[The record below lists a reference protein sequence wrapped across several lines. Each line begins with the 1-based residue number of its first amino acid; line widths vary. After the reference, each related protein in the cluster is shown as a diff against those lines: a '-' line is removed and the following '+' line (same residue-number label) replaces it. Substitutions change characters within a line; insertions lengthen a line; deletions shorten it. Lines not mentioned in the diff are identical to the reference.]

1 MCRGENMLS
10 EFSRIIKKIISAI
23 ACVTLFVLIFPSKSY
38 SQSLGDP
45 IVHITFGAGINQFGG
60 ALRPDSGSTTYPYI
74 AASPDDNYYTI
85 ANTTAGLNS
94 GWGVTTDHT
103 GDPNG
108 YMMIVNASY
117 TPGEFYRRKV
127 FGLCGNTTY
136 QFSAFIKNIINVTG
150 KILPKVTFSIEAL
163 DGSVLGSGDTR
174 DISQFGVWTNYA
186 FTFYTPVDAGAVIIK
201 MVNNAPGGQGNDIA
215 IDDIVFRPYG
225 APLRVTSDQANS
237 AFCEGDSHPVTI
249 SSTTSPVGNSQKVQI
264 YKNRTWVD
272 QTPASTNT
280 SFTVMSPP
288 EPGTYSYRLVTSS
301 LANINSPNCVVAS
314 NAFEVKVLA
323 LPTPDFLVAKA
334 TCQSEPILFTDQST
348 AGDSQVGSWLWEFG
362 DGQTSTE
369 QNPLHIYNA
378 PGDYPVKLTVRN
390 KLGCSPTNTTKVVH
404 VFKSIDIAFSY
415 STPGC
420 ATKAVTITDQSVST
434 EGFVLARVWDFGDG
448 SPTETHND
456 GAPFQHT
463 YATAG
468 SYQLKLTMNTDRG
481 CTSVLSKTIVINEL
495 PVVDFNLP
503 PTCADGSYAKFTA
516 NTQIAGNS
524 NLTYLWDFGDPGSGT
539 LNTSIQKN
547 PQHIFLKAQLYQVT
561 LTVTSASGCVGSVT
575 KPVMINGSNPEADF
589 DVLNAASLCSGRN
602 TYFRN
607 KAAVFPGS
615 ITRIDWYYDADN
627 TSIPPEVD
635 NNPSPGKLYHH
646 LYPQFSSQPKKTF
659 RVVMYAYSGETC
671 MKLKEVTITVYG
683 AASLTFNGPDSLCI
697 NNGPMQLAAKEIS
710 GIAGNGT
717 YKGTGVN
724 SSGLFDP
731 MVAGIGTHTISY
743 IYTAA
748 TACADTVTRV
758 IVVNPIPTVDAGKDM
773 VILAGGVTRMNA
785 SATGDS
791 LKYQWSPAIGLSS
804 TTILDPVVTVTKD
817 VTYTLTVTNNKGCSV
832 SDNINIK
839 ALLDPVVPNTFT
851 PNNDGVNDKWD
862 IKYLDNFSGCTVD
875 VFNRNGQKVFS
886 SIGYKTAWDGQSN
899 NGDLPFGVYYYII
912 DLKNGRKPVKGYVTI
927 IR

>member
-1 MCRGENMLS
+1 MLPY
-10 EFSRIIKKIISAI
+10 FSRIIYKRYLLVVAYVLLFIITTS
-23 ACVTLFVLIFPSKSY
+23 SKSY

-60 ALRPDSGSTTYPYI
+60 ALRPDSGSTTYSYV
-74 AASPDDNYYTI
+74 AATPDDNSYTI
-85 ANTTAGLNS
+85 ASTTGGLNN
-94 GWGVTTDHT
+94 GWGLTTDHT

-127 FGLCGNTTY
+127 PGLCGNTTY
-136 QFSAFIKNIINVTG
+136 QFSAFIKNIIKIQG
-150 KILPKVTFSIEAL
+150 PILPNVSFSIESL
-163 DGSVLGSGDTR
+163 DGAPLGSGSTGN
-174 DISQFGVWTNYA
+174 ISQLGVWTNYT
-186 FTFYTPVDAGAVIIK
+186 FTFTTTSDGEAVIIK
-201 MVNNAPGGQGNDIA
+201 MVNNAPGGLGNDIA

-225 APLRVTSDQANS
+225 APVRVTSDEANS
-237 AFCEGDSHPVTI
+237 AFCEGTSNPVTI
-249 SSTTSPVGNSQKVQI
+249 KSTTLLPAGNSQKVQI
-264 YKNRTWVD
+264 YKNRNWVD
-272 QTPASTNT
+272 QTPPSTAT

-301 LANINSPNCVVAS
+301 LANINTPSCVVAS

-323 LPTPDFLVAKA
+323 LPTADFLVAKA

-348 AGDSQVGSWLWEFG
+348 AGDSEVGSWLWEFG

-390 KLGCSPTNTTKVVH
+390 KLGCTPTNTAKVVH
-404 VFKSIDIAFSY
+404 VFKSIDMAFSY
-415 STPGC
+415 STPDC
-420 ATKAVTITDQSVST
+420 VTKAVTITDASVST
-434 EGFVLARVWDFGDG
+434 DGFVLARVWDFGDG
-448 SPTETHND
+448 SPTETHNAM
-456 GAPFQHT
+456 APFQHT

-468 SYQLKLTMNTDRG
+468 SYQLKLTINTDRG
-481 CTSVLSKTIVINEL
+481 CTSVLSRTIVINPL
-495 PVVDFNLP
+495 PVVDFTLP
-503 PTCADGSYAKFTA
+503 PTCADGSYAKFTD
-516 NTQIAGNS
+516 NTKIADNS

-539 LNTSIQKN
+539 LNTSTQKN

-589 DVLNAASLCSGRN
+589 DVLNEASLCSGRN

-607 KAAVFPGS
+607 KASVFPGS

-635 NNPSPGKLYHH
+635 NNPSPGKLYYHF
-646 LYPQFSSQPKKTF
+646 YPQFSSQPKKTF

-671 MKLKEVTITVYG
+671 MKPKEVTITVYG

-697 NNGPMQLAAKEIS
+697 NNGPTQLAAKEIS

-717 YKGTGVN
+717 YKGTAV
-724 SSGLFDP
+724 STSGLFDP
-731 MVAGIGTHTISY
+731 LAAGVGTHTISY

-758 IVVNPIPTVDAGKDM
+758 IVVKPIPTVDAGKDM
-773 VILAGGVTRMNA
+773 VVLAGGVTRMNA

-804 TTILDPVVTVTKD
+804 TTILDPVITVTKD

-832 SDNINIK
+832 SDNVNIK

-851 PNNDGVNDKWD
+851 PNNDGINDKWD
-862 IKYLDNFSGCTVD
+862 IKYLDSFSGCTVD
-875 VFNRNGQKVFS
+875 VFNRNGLKVFS
-886 SIGYKTAWDGQSN
+886 SIGYKTPWAGQSN
-899 NGDLPFGVYYYII
+899 TGDLPFGVYYYII
-912 DLKNGRKPVKGYVTI
+912 DLKNGRKPVSGYVTI